1 VRVVILSAGLVLAK
15 GASILD
21 VELLEPAVYVLAALS
36 VITVGQR
43 IFHVRRELTRA
54 PAPL

>member
-1 VRVVILSAGLVLAK
+1 VLAK

-21 VELLEPAVYVLAALS
+21 VELLEPAVYVLAVLS

-54 PAPL
+54 AAL